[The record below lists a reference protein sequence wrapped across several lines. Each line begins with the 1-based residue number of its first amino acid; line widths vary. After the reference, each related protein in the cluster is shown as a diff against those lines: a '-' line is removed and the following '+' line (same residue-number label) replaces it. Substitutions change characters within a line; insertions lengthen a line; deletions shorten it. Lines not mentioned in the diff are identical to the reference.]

1 MSYVVFARKW
11 RPLTFEDV
19 VGQEHITETLK
30 KAIEKNRVAHAYIF
44 SGTRGVGKTTTAR
57 IMARALNCEK
67 GPTPAP
73 CGQCDT
79 CKSIISGSSFD
90 VIEIDGASNNSV
102 DDIREIRENINYS
115 SMGGNYR
122 IYVIDEVHM
131 LSKSAFNA
139 LLKTLE
145 EPPPKVI
152 FIFATTEPQKIPAT
166 IQSRCQRYD
175 FRRISTDHIVRQLA
189 RICQQEN
196 IPFDPQALTLVGRKA
211 DGSMRDALSLLDQV
225 YSYSQDSI
233 GEKEVRSVLGLV
245 DTEIY
250 DAILEAIKVKNPEP
264 VLHAVQDILFRGF
277 DLQEFVVGL
286 EEYLRTLLFSSIPQV
301 LENPRIDL
309 AADTIQSWHARAAG
323 MSERT
328 ILRMIEI
335 IRKSEQELKWSAF
348 PRFSIEI
355 ALLKLVYLDSTVSVE
370 QLLQA
375 FKEKGDPGAQPLPSA
390 QQPSYQEATPAL
402 KKKINLIE
410 APSVAEGCV
419 EIEAPPVIDAPAPD
433 ALGAGLQSQGDPL
446 LQWPVFLELLQ
457 RERPML
463 GYYLRVAYVT
473 SRCGNSVDVRFP
485 YSCQVQYAEVIK
497 KKNRDEINRV
507 MQKFTGVMEDIHIT
521 IEAKPETARES
532 SEAQPVPTA
541 SLSINDEIQREPII
555 QNILDIFKGD
565 IIN

>member
-1 MSYVVFARKW
+1 SYVVFARKW

-44 SGTRGVGKTTTAR
+44 TGTRGVGKTTTAR
-57 IMARALNCEK
+57 ILARALNCEK

-79 CKSIISGSSFD
+79 CKSIMSGSSFD

-102 DDIREIRENINYS
+102 DDIREIRDNINYS

-196 IPFDPQALTLVGRKA
+196 IPFDQQALTLVGRKA

-225 YSYSQDSI
+225 YSYSQETI

-250 DAILEAIKVKNPEP
+250 DGILEAVKAKNPEP
-264 VLHAVQDILFRGF
+264 ALHAVQDILFRGF

-309 AADTIQSWHARAAG
+309 SEETSQSWKTRAAG
-323 MSERT
+323 LSERM

-355 ALLKLVYLDSTVSVE
+355 ALLKLVYLDNTVSVE
-370 QLLQA
+370 QILQA
-375 FKEKGDPGAQPLPSA
+375 FKDKNFQNSQPSA
-390 QQPSYQEATPAL
+390 PTPAQHDATEAL
-402 KKKINLIE
+402 KKKIDLTGMQN
-410 APSVAEGCV
+410 SVVVQV
-419 EIEAPPVIDAPAPD
+419 EPDSPD
-433 ALGAGLQSQGDPL
+433 ACEVTTTAQSNNAGPQSAGDPL
-446 LQWPVFLELLQ
+446 LQWPSFLELLQ

-463 GYYLRVAYVT
+463 GHYLRVAYIT
-473 SRCGNSVDVRFP
+473 AHNGNSVDVRFP
-485 YSCQVQYAEVIK
+485 YSCQAQYSEVIK
-497 KKNRDEINRV
+497 KKNREEIDRV
-507 MQKFTGVMEDIHIT
+507 MKKF
-521 IEAKPETARES
+521 
-532 SEAQPVPTA
+532 
-541 SLSINDEIQREPII
+541 
-555 QNILDIFKGD
+555 
-565 IIN
+565 